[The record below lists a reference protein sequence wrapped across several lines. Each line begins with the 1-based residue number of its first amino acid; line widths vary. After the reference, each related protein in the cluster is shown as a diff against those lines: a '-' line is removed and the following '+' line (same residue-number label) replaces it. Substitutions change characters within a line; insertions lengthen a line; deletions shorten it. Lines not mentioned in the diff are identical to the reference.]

1 MIAKSKL
8 ILKSDASLFNI
19 YFYSLLNKDSNYNLS
34 FKTNQINSMIKPHF
48 LNKVKNISSL
58 YLKINF
64 FFRF

>member
-34 FKTNQINSMIKPHF
+34 FKTTFNQINSMIKPHF
-48 LNKVKNISSL
+48 
-58 YLKINF
+58 
-64 FFRF
+64 